1 MALALPPGDAGGGQ
15 HGEKRASRLIGKR
28 SRTMRRRQAQSR
40 PLSATGLST
49 SAGTPASGPCT
60 TSTRKST
67 GTLHACGAQPTRG
80 RSGPWGGAV
89 SGVRVDLAPQ
99 ASDGHP
105 AGRRTYQPRPPL
117 SVAFEQPTYP
127 CSRRFDLC
135 RSPAAPGSRYPHQT
149 RRRPAARRQ
158 PTVAGGHDGCGAS
171 PAGGWSRINLCR
183 RSAAPGSRHPSNR
196 KSTRC
201 PSATDHRQEKMTV
214 AWSDRPTRTHGCAA
228 TSTCPGLTHN
238 GVSPGRWL
246 AAMTDAA
253 RRFAM
258 NQKKP
263 RSGDRGCC

>member
-1 MALALPPGDAGGGQ
+1 
-15 HGEKRASRLIGKR
+15 
-28 SRTMRRRQAQSR
+28 MRRRQAQSR
-40 PLSATGLST
+40 PPSATGLST

-67 GTLHACGAQPTRG
+67 ETLHACGAQPTRG
-80 RSGPWGGAV
+80 RSGPWEGQCRAFAWTWHRRRATDIPPGGGHTNHDRRCRLPSSNRPTRAHGDSTSAV
-89 SGVRVDLAPQ
+89 VR
-99 ASDGHP
+99 
-105 AGRRTYQPRPPL
+105 PR
-117 SVAFEQPTYP
+117 Q
-127 CSRRFDLC
+127 R
-135 RSPAAPGSRYPHQT
+135 SRYPHQT

-238 GVSPGRWL
+238 GASPGRWL

-258 NQKKP
+258 NQKKTP
-263 RSGDRGCC
+263 IRRPGLLLAGECIATDRRVVSTMTAGH